1 MKMNFPLFNFFYK
14 LEKKQKIVLII
25 LSAILLFDIVFAV
38 VKFSSKQYSPSE
50 FVVENSEE
58 KPSRVYGLNS
68 NAKKG
73 KITKTGYAFYEFTE
87 KQKEVLYD
95 LYENEKS
102 LSIILRIGVKGAGK
116 KLELKK
122 SVENTFSWGY
132 LYSSDF
138 DKKGK
143 LNNDISQRVLFT
155 SNLSSI
161 LDNKTV
167 YFDSGFAIEK
177 NLTKEEL
184 PVGFFVYS
192 AYPIEIYDVFLQ
204 KAKVGYD
211 YSNTIPFVGMAPNG
225 GKFNFYDKVFD
236 FSGASM
242 VFSSQNSTYSVL
254 PFIDVG
260 CLYAEDYGTP
270 SKQLF
275 VKLNVAGEA
284 LTIYRTKDVVDYII
298 QCSTL
303 KNPFGLYEFTQK
315 ADLVTKLLMFE
326 NSKDLIPESASK
338 VIKPL
343 KTDPGLVL
351 GNKMSKW
358 RTPEYELYEWNRF
371 EGVLFFDT
379 KDYKV
384 QRDFFRRL
392 AFFVEKAGYR
402 GRILSDEELG
412 DMHGYNA
419 HDYSAKS
426 LAEFFTKTKQVNVKL
441 TEKEHLLEEI
451 LVHNG
456 VIVPDGNGYK
466 EGRGAVISI
475 SQESQEWLRYS
486 FIAHESWHGIFF
498 LDEDFRNTTAA
509 IYYTIDQKSLD
520 FIVGFWNSQPNLN
533 YDPSDLYLMH
543 NEFMAYIMQQPLSRV
558 ASYFVHLSNRG
569 SVFTAMPELSEYIR
583 NSKGITFEDAAKVFD
598 SYAFDRWGLACGRV
612 SLISR

>member
-1 MKMNFPLFNFFYK
+1 
-14 LEKKQKIVLII
+14 
-25 LSAILLFDIVFAV
+25 
-38 VKFSSKQYSPSE
+38 
-50 FVVENSEE
+50 
-58 KPSRVYGLNS
+58 
-68 NAKKG
+68 
-73 KITKTGYAFYEFTE
+73 
-87 KQKEVLYD
+87 
-95 LYENEKS
+95 
-102 LSIILRIGVKGAGK
+102 
-116 KLELKK
+116 
-122 SVENTFSWGY
+122 
-132 LYSSDF
+132 
-138 DKKGK
+138 
-143 LNNDISQRVLFT
+143 
-155 SNLSSI
+155 
-161 LDNKTV
+161 
-167 YFDSGFAIEK
+167 
-177 NLTKEEL
+177 
-184 PVGFFVYS
+184 
-192 AYPIEIYDVFLQ
+192 
-204 KAKVGYD
+204 
-211 YSNTIPFVGMAPNG
+211 
-225 GKFNFYDKVFD
+225 
-236 FSGASM
+236 
-242 VFSSQNSTYSVL
+242 
-254 PFIDVG
+254 
-260 CLYAEDYGTP
+260 
-270 SKQLF
+270 
-275 VKLNVAGEA
+275 
-284 LTIYRTKDVVDYII
+284 
-298 QCSTL
+298 
-303 KNPFGLYEFTQK
+303 
-315 ADLVTKLLMFE
+315 
-326 NSKDLIPESASK
+326 
-338 VIKPL
+338 
-343 KTDPGLVL
+343 
-351 GNKMSKW
+351 
-358 RTPEYELYEWNRF
+358 
-371 EGVLFFDT
+371 
-379 KDYKV
+379 
-384 QRDFFRRL
+384 L

-533 YDPSDLYLMH
+533 YDSSDLYLMH

>member
-1 MKMNFPLFNFFYK
+1 
-14 LEKKQKIVLII
+14 
-25 LSAILLFDIVFAV
+25 
-38 VKFSSKQYSPSE
+38 
-50 FVVENSEE
+50 
-58 KPSRVYGLNS
+58 
-68 NAKKG
+68 
-73 KITKTGYAFYEFTE
+73 
-87 KQKEVLYD
+87 
-95 LYENEKS
+95 
-102 LSIILRIGVKGAGK
+102 
-116 KLELKK
+116 
-122 SVENTFSWGY
+122 
-132 LYSSDF
+132 
-138 DKKGK
+138 
-143 LNNDISQRVLFT
+143 
-155 SNLSSI
+155 
-161 LDNKTV
+161 
-167 YFDSGFAIEK
+167 
-177 NLTKEEL
+177 
-184 PVGFFVYS
+184 
-192 AYPIEIYDVFLQ
+192 
-204 KAKVGYD
+204 
-211 YSNTIPFVGMAPNG
+211 
-225 GKFNFYDKVFD
+225 
-236 FSGASM
+236 M

-275 VKLNVAGEA
+275 VKLNVVGEA

-475 SQESQEWLRYS
+475 SQESQEFSGYKPDADRHQKLWQCISSPNGCLHKDDLRLFQTHNPIFRRASTPQAVPSFHHMPPYS
-486 FIAHESWHGIFF
+486 FR
-498 LDEDFRNTTAA
+498 LQYPCR
-509 IYYTIDQKSLD
+509 
-520 FIVGFWNSQPNLN
+520 
-533 YDPSDLYLMH
+533 
-543 NEFMAYIMQQPLSRV
+543 
-558 ASYFVHLSNRG
+558 
-569 SVFTAMPELSEYIR
+569 
-583 NSKGITFEDAAKVFD
+583 
-598 SYAFDRWGLACGRV
+598 
-612 SLISR
+612 